1 MNFVAFG
8 VIAEI
13 DDIYARTLQQNRIKQ
28 EIEDGKTLDMKEPN

>member
-13 DDIYARTLQQNRIKQ
+13 DDMYASSLRY
-28 EIEDGKTLDMKEPN
+28 EPLSNTEELPL